1 MLRVLFRY
9 FRPNMLKH
17 VREKHPEARIPMVD
31 GGGNGGGGREMVSGN
46 GRVLAIEQAD
56 KEEIDV
62 KTDGRQ
68 QAIEYTDHHTISEVR
83 VSHPMVRR
91 LFLEFPETQISP
103 IMQS

>member
-1 MLRVLFRY
+1 
-9 FRPNMLKH
+9 MLKH

-46 GRVLAIEQAD
+46 GRVLSIEQAD

-62 KTDGRQ
+62 KPDGRQ

-91 LFLEFPETQISP
+91 FNFIPWKPLTDMAFSRANNI
-103 IMQS
+103 